1 MRPGTP
7 GAMSLEGTTAGL
19 AAAFALATAGVAMG
33 LIPASMT
40 PGVVAGATAGTI
52 VESALGAT
60 LEGPGILNNDVLNF
74 INTAIAAAVTLA
86 IA

>member
-1 MRPGTP
+1 
-7 GAMSLEGTTAGL
+7 MSLEGTTAGL
-19 AAAFALATAGVAMG
+19 AAAFALATAGGALG
-33 LIPASMT
+33 LIPATMT
-40 PGVVAGATAGTI
+40 LAVVAGATAGAL

-74 INTAIAAAVTLA
+74 INTAIAVVVTLA